1 MRNPKFIP
9 KRYWND
15 DIRHLQKKKKFA
27 MVKYFRH
34 MTTENLVEYKR
45 MNAIFKRRLKIE
57 RIRAWKDWAET
68 LNPNSSVKDIFRDFR
83 RQSNFRVPKQP
94 NFMFQDHRMVDD
106 YLAKLC
112 KVDSRSASTDIISS
126 STEDPFT
133 LSESEFVLAQKN
145 DSAPG
150 MDGIKYGDILGFPVH
165 IKKKFFGIG

>member
-1 MRNPKFIP
+1 M
-9 KRYWND
+9 
-15 DIRHLQKKKKFA
+15 A
-27 MVKYFRH
+27 
-34 MTTENLVEYKR
+34 
-45 MNAIFKRRLKIE
+45 
-57 RIRAWKDWAET
+57 
-68 LNPNSSVKDIFRDFR
+68 
-83 RQSNFRVPKQP
+83 
-94 NFMFQDHRMVDD
+94 DD

-133 LSESEFVLAQKN
+133 LSELEFVLAQKN